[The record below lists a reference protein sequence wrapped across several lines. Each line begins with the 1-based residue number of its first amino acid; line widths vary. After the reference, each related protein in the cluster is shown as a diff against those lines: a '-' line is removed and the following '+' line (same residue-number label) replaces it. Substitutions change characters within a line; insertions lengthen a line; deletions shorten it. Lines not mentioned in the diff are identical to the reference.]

1 MKSKSKWYSTPASAR
16 RAKPKNLTLSPEA
29 HEALARLAE
38 RAGESESAAASRA
51 ITEQDR
57 RETNCT
63 TDGSSQPLPSGA
75 STSESESERP
85 TASPCIVEVR
95 ADGKLLWKIL

>member
-1 MKSKSKWYSTPASAR
+1 MKQSKSKWYSTPASAR

-75 STSESESERP
+75 STSESERP
-85 TASPCIVEVR
+85 TSSPCIIEVTSE
-95 ADGKLLWKIL
+95 GKLLWKIL